1 MTHRP
6 TTAVTIGQSRF
17 SHHLKECAC
26 WSGRHSNGTRGVS
39 GQNDPERERSR
50 LRGVYPPCQAPDRL
64 ATLILTVSQ
73 RGSQLTLLLPSRG
86 RLLCLD
92 TLLVVTAGLG
102 VLLACARERP
112 EMLPSV
118 LRHTG
123 RPPHKE
129 VRQVQMSP
137 ALTMR
142 NSTMNLKDG
151 GFLSCL
157 I

>member
-17 SHHLKECAC
+17 RHHLKECAC
-26 WSGRHSNGTRGVS
+26 WAGRHSNGTQGVS
-39 GQNDPERERSR
+39 GRNDPERERSR
-50 LRGVYPPCQAPDRL
+50 LRGVYPPYQAPDRL
-64 ATLILTVSQ
+64 ATLILTVRVTSQ
-73 RGSQLTLLLPSRG
+73 WGSQLTLILPSRG

-102 VLLACARERP
+102 VLLVCVRERP

-123 RPPHKE
+123 RPHTRKLG
-129 VRQVQMSP
+129 RCKCHQH
-137 ALTMR
+137 
-142 NSTMNLKDG
+142 
-151 GFLSCL
+151 
-157 I
+157 